1 MSRERVEICRQ
12 TPSLKRIICNFR
24 YISTFATWGELRHHQ
39 AGGRPQR
46 GNTEASPLSVRF
58 RSRMLRAAYSSRLAF
73 DVCVKLPDCVTCYDD
88 CFILLPWRQRTDRSP
103 QTTEHVVHRVH
114 HVDAPPEQPL
124 VLGPFEVS
132 TNMLKMRQTA
142 EFLRGSGHVVVCKVE
157 PLL

>member
-1 MSRERVEICRQ
+1 MFNGS
-12 TPSLKRIICNFR
+12 PSLKRIICNFR

-46 GNTEASPLSVRF
+46 GDTEASPLSVRF
-58 RSRMLRAAYSSRLAF
+58 RSRMLRAAYRSRLAI

-88 CFILLPWRQRTDRSP
+88 CIIHLPWRQRTDRSP

-132 TNMLKMRQTA
+132 TNMMDDEA
-142 EFLRGSGHVVVCKVE
+142 DSGVFWCCSDFVVCKVE